1 MTLNLYIARRFL
13 GTVGKVFLI
22 FFAIL
27 MLVDMIEQLRRF
39 SDARIGL
46 AVAAEL
52 SLLSVPETLYRILP
66 LIMVM
71 GAIANFLGLARSSE
85 LVVVRASGRS
95 GLHFLMTPLLVSV
108 ALGLLAVA
116 LFNPLVAATSKAYD
130 DKPNEYRVTDW
141 RPFEISLVD
150 IPADAIGSNNWT

>member
-1 MTLNLYIARRFL
+1 VTLNLYIARRFL

-27 MLVDMIEQLRRF
+27 MLIDMIEQLRRF
-39 SDARIGL
+39 SDAGIGL
-46 AVAAEL
+46 AGAAQL
-52 SLLSVPETLYRILP
+52 SLYSVPETLYRILP

-85 LVVVRASGRS
+85 LVVVRAAGRS

-108 ALGLLAVA
+108 ACWRWRSSILWSPQPPKPMTTNAPRSVR
-116 LFNPLVAATSKAYD
+116 AAGRCCRW
-130 DKPNEYRVTDW
+130 P
-141 RPFEISLVD
+141 
-150 IPADAIGSNNWT
+150 IPAFGCGKGPRPGRR

>member
-52 SLLSVPETLYRILP
+52 SLLSVPETSRYAVTKP
-66 LIMVM
+66 P
-71 GAIANFLGLARSSE
+71 
-85 LVVVRASGRS
+85 
-95 GLHFLMTPLLVSV
+95 TP
-108 ALGLLAVA
+108 
-116 LFNPLVAATSKAYD
+116 
-130 DKPNEYRVTDW
+130 
-141 RPFEISLVD
+141 
-150 IPADAIGSNNWT
+150 